1 MPPKRRT
8 LPSRSV
14 SSAPMLDAISV
25 DDAFVYVIGNEHGP
39 EPRLHAVPLA
49 GGEPRFLIG
58 TDDPHLYLARP
69 DGARLVAAAQQQLVQ
84 LDRAG
89 GPIERLATLPP
100 GRLWAFE
107 RAGPFV
113 YGTLPATNGGGLFR
127 VPSDGGDVTWL
138 ARGRPTG
145 LATRDGNVAVANEG
159 RVYLLDEHGAE
170 RAVTPAV
177 ADGAAP
183 ETPAY
188 LCFMGDEIVFS
199 TTVGLVAWDPRT
211 GARRLI
217 AGARVASLARVGDAL
232 VYTTYTSKK
241 TDPWMC
247 RVRVDEPGAPEGLV
261 YGRSKGGDIAVGPTV
276 LAWLD
281 DWDGGAFV
289 VDLAALP

>member
-1 MPPKRRT
+1 MPPKRKA
-8 LPSRSV
+8 LPARPI
-14 SSAPMLDAISV
+14 SSEPLLEAIRV
-25 DDAFVYVIGNEHGP
+25 DDASVYLIGNEHGP

-49 GGEPRFLIG
+49 GGEPRFLVG
-58 TDDPHLYLARP
+58 PDDPHLYLAQP
-69 DGARLVAAAQQQLVQ
+69 DGERLVAAAQQQLVQ

-89 GPIERLATLPP
+89 GPLERLATLPS
-100 GRLWAFE
+100 GHLWAIE
-107 RAGPFV
+107 LAGPFI

-127 VPSDGGDVTWL
+127 IPRDGGDVTWL

-145 LATRDGNVAVANEG
+145 LAVRDGIVAVANEG
-159 RVYLLDEHGAE
+159 SVRLLDEHGAE

-177 ADGAAP
+177 ADDAKP
-183 ETPAY
+183 ETPGY
-188 LCFMGDEIVFS
+188 LCFVGDEIVF
-199 TTVGLVAWDPRT
+199 TTTGGVVAWHPGT
-211 GARRLI
+211 GARRTI
-217 AGARVASLARVGDAL
+217 VAARASDLARVGDTL

-261 YGRSKGGDIAVGPTV
+261 YGRSKGGAIAVGPTA